1 VLREPCLK
9 KSPKSQ
15 KTEINGGADSM
26 NDMSSSAQVK
36 LPIPF
41 IDLQAQR
48 RRISKLI
55 DEGMQRVLAHGQF
68 IMGPEVSELE
78 RQLAEFCG
86 APHVIACANGTDAL
100 KLALRALEVGPGD
113 AVIVPGF
120 TFSASAEAVAIVG
133 ATAVFCDVLADSFN
147 IDAASAAA
155 AVATARAAGLEP
167 RAVMPVDLF
176 GLAADYPAIEA
187 MAAEHGLAVVSDAA
201 QSFGAS
207 LNGRKVGSFGAISTT
222 SFFPSKPLGCYG
234 DGGAVFTADGEAAA
248 LLRSLRSHGEG
259 RDRYDNVRIGV
270 NSRLDSLQAA
280 ILLAKLT
287 VFAEEIERR
296 QEVAQRYN
304 DALADVVEVPRIG
317 NAARSVWAQ
326 YTIKLDNRDQVAA
339 SLKAAGVPTAIYYP
353 RSLNHQP
360 AYVSY
365 PSVDGGLPVAE
376 ALSRRVLSLPFH
388 PYLEPA
394 TQDYIIDRVRVA
406 VAAI

>member
-1 VLREPCLK
+1 
-9 KSPKSQ
+9 
-15 KTEINGGADSM
+15 M
-26 NDMSSSAQVK
+26 NDMSKRSQVK

-48 RRISKLI
+48 RRIGGLI

-68 IMGPEVSELE
+68 IMGPEVTELE
-78 RQLAEFCG
+78 RQLAELSG

-100 KLALRALEVGPGD
+100 KLALRALQVGPGD

-120 TFSASAEAVAIVG
+120 SFSASAEAVAIVG
-133 ATAVFCDVLADSFN
+133 ATTVFCDVLSESCN

-155 AVATARAAGLEP
+155 AVATALSAGLKP

-176 GLAADYPAIEA
+176 GLPADYPAIEA
-187 MAAEHGLAVVSDAA
+187 MAAEHGLSVVSDAA

-207 LNGRKVGSFGAISTT
+207 LGERKVGSFGALSTT

-280 ILLAKLT
+280 VLLAKLT
-287 VFAEEIERR
+287 VFADEIERR
-296 QEVAQRYN
+296 QEVAKRYS

-317 NAARSVWAQ
+317 NATHSVWAQ

-353 RSLNHQP
+353 RSLDRQP
-360 AYVSY
+360 AYVGY
-365 PSVDGGLPVAE
+365 PTVDGGLPVAE
-376 ALSRRVLSLPFH
+376 ALSHRVLSLPFH

-394 TQDYIIDRVRVA
+394 TQDYIIDRVRTA
-406 VAAI
+406 IAAN